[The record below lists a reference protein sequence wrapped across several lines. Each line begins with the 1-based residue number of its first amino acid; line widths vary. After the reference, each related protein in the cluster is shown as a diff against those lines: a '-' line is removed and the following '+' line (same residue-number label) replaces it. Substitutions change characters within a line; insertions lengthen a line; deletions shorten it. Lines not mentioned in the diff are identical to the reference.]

1 VIVHIENARVKN
13 APFVARGL
21 RWNAPELLGKD
32 FSGGT
37 DADKTNARNKK
48 RTNRNGA
55 AAKTRERKGK
65 NSIHRRL
72 LEKKGSEKIHAKQ
85 RYATIYATTKVERK
99 AEFKKQYRDLKEKG
113 NDRLFQ

>member
-1 VIVHIENARVKN
+1 L
-13 APFVARGL
+13 G
-21 RWNAPELLGKD
+21 WNAPKLLGKD
-32 FSGGT
+32 FSDGA

-65 NSIHRRL
+65 DSIHGRL

-85 RYATIYATTKVERK
+85 RYATIKVERK
-99 AEFKKQYRDLKEKG
+99 AEFKT
-113 NDRLFQ
+113 